1 MTIKEFTELFH
12 FSKDTVRYYREKGIL
27 HPEQNENNG
36 YFNYS
41 ANEAAVLYQ
50 IAQSQKFKCN
60 PVSVIDKNN
69 DEQNKE
75 IMFNDL
81 NSYYEA
87 DKKIDE
93 EILRLKEMKKSIQSK
108 IKYREE
114 LMEKI
119 DKIEINQNSVGLYY
133 YTLDQF
139 KEYPEIISHLFG
151 EFKSYIGISIALDQ
165 FTNNE
170 IKEYKPIFCVGVT
183 TNNFELCLKKGI
195 NLVGYRKIKDNQTS
209 LRCIKKIDS
218 LNQITSNIFDDV
230 KQFAK
235 ENKYTFIEDVTS
247 IILTSILDGNY
258 SYYILFRFVVEKS

>member
-93 EILRLKEMKKSIQSK
+93 EILRLKEMKKSIQS
-108 IKYREE
+108 
-114 LMEKI
+114 
-119 DKIEINQNSVGLYY
+119 
-133 YTLDQF
+133 
-139 KEYPEIISHLFG
+139 
-151 EFKSYIGISIALDQ
+151 
-165 FTNNE
+165 
-170 IKEYKPIFCVGVT
+170 
-183 TNNFELCLKKGI
+183 
-195 NLVGYRKIKDNQTS
+195 
-209 LRCIKKIDS
+209 
-218 LNQITSNIFDDV
+218 
-230 KQFAK
+230 
-235 ENKYTFIEDVTS
+235 
-247 IILTSILDGNY
+247 
-258 SYYILFRFVVEKS
+258 